1 MMRAQHLEN
10 RYAVFWA
17 DDVMETSLTIDYDK
31 QWLNCV
37 SAIGPM
43 SFGVDVLNSYSLKCL
58 LLQFSEIVFF

>member
-1 MMRAQHLEN
+1 MMLWKP
-10 RYAVFWA
+10 V
-17 DDVMETSLTIDYDK
+17 LTIDYDK